1 MSNLQFQT
9 PKEEQTTWFSEETKN
24 DAINTQKEKTSK
36 NKTPPNIYSQK
47 TFCTFNANEVNLQ
60 TINNMLEKEKQHNK
74 TETWNKLN
82 KTSKIQKL
90 HMFAEKYGKENNLPI
105 KDVKNL
111 KMFFIDCLEKKKLQ
125 KTKDVNYNKET
136 KEVSSIPALFFNIS
150 NHNFTLKNMDV
161 KHVSTLKSLT
171 PKRITS
177 TTTTE
182 KNMVV
187 ETYTQEKK
195 EEQK

>member
-171 PKRITS
+171 PKRIS
-177 TTTTE
+177 STTTE

-187 ETYTQEKK
+187 ETFTQEKK